1 MNQPSNFVIVF
12 VKHVTILSELSA
24 ARRRRQGPRSQAAIS
39 GGALTVTL
47 GCADRGRAVPVARRP
62 APIARRPSP
71 WQPPNNFRTV
81 FIPYLFTI
89 KCVEHAK
96 LFFPFVLIEILN

>member
-71 WQPPNNFRTV
+71 VALATTEQLPDSFYSIFIHHQVRRTRQTLLSFRV
-81 FIPYLFTI
+81 
-89 KCVEHAK
+89 
-96 LFFPFVLIEILN
+96 N

>member
-47 GCADRGRAVPVARRP
+47 GCADRRAGGARRP
-62 APIARRPSP
+62 APGAHRPSP
-71 WQPPNNFRTV
+71 VALATTEQLPDSFYSIFIHHQVRRTRQTLLSFRV
-81 FIPYLFTI
+81 
-89 KCVEHAK
+89 
-96 LFFPFVLIEILN
+96 N